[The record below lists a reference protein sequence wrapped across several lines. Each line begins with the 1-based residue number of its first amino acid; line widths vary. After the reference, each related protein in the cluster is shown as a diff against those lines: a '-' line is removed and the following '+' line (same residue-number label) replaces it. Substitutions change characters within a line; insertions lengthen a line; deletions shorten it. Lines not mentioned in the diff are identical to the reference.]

1 MKILVTMLVMMI
13 AHGQTSLSGASQPC
27 KALPWRTW
35 LLGFVQA
42 RERGEAPRR
51 PGIEREICPESW
63 FFFYFCAKD
72 KQEVS
77 RYLGFIGLVIQRCK
91 KRFDLKRRCE
101 FGPER
106 LAPKNM

>member
-1 MKILVTMLVMMI
+1 MIKMKILVTMLVI

-51 PGIEREICPESW
+51 PGIEREICPESC

-77 RYLGFIGLVIQRCK
+77 RGTWASLGLSFRDAK
-91 KRFDLKRRCE
+91 SDLI
-101 FGPER
+101 
-106 LAPKNM
+106 